1 MGELLAVIATLC
13 YGAANL
19 AITRGTPRRGGD
31 NGAFVSILC
40 TMVLSAVV
48 WVVSSAGSGW
58 PVLNAKG
65 VLWFCA
71 AGLLTIFIGRVFF
84 YASITRLGAVR
95 ASAIKRL
102 NPLFS
107 VILSVLLLGESFDS
121 GMMVGMLMI
130 FGSLGVLV
138 WDSLRQRKQAG
149 TKPEEK
155 RAAAADTAP
164 RSLVATLRNLGFFY
178 GPISALA
185 YAAGNVARKFGVTHL
200 PDPVFGTLLG
210 TIAGTC
216 MFILMGQF
224 VGSYRQAVRNV
235 FTKGSPWLY
244 AAGLLGSVGQIL
256 YFYALSHTTIS
267 KVALIS
273 SMEVFVTIVLSV
285 VIFRSKERIGG
296 PMLLAAALG
305 VLGTVVIVVY

>member
-1 MGELLAVIATLC
+1 MGELLAVISTLC

-19 AITRGTPRRGGD
+19 AIMRGMRSRDGD
-31 NGAFVSILC
+31 NGAFLSILI
-40 TMVLSAVV
+40 TMALAAAIWLASGA
-48 WVVSSAGSGW
+48 AKGW
-58 PVLNAKG
+58 PSLNAEG
-65 VLWFCA
+65 VLWFCG
-71 AGLLTIFIGRVFF
+71 AGLLTMFVGRVFF
-84 YASITRLGAVR
+84 YASIQRLGAVR

-107 VILSVLLLGESFDS
+107 VILSVLLLGESFDG
-121 GMMVGMLMI
+121 GMIVGMLMI
-130 FGSLGVLV
+130 FASLGVLA
-138 WDSLRQRKQAG
+138 WDSLLQQKRNPVRFAG
-149 TKPEEK
+149 APGTQ
-155 RAAAADTAP
+155 DAP
-164 RSLVATLRNLGFFY
+164 RSLMGTLANLGFFY

-185 YAAGNVARKFGVTHL
+185 YAAGNVARKYGVNHI

-210 TIAGTC
+210 TIAGTG

-224 VGSYRQAVRNV
+224 VGSYRHAIRNA
-235 FTKGSPWLY
+235 FTSFSPWMY

-256 YFYALSHTTIS
+256 YFFALSHTTIS

-285 VIFRSKERIGG
+285 VLLRSKEKIGG

-305 VLGTVVIVVY
+305 VLGTVVIVAF

>member
-1 MGELLAVIATLC
+1 MGELLAVISTLC

-19 AITRGTPRRGGD
+19 AIMRGAPGKGGD
-31 NGAFVSILC
+31 NGAFLSILI
-40 TMVLSAVV
+40 TMLLSAVV
-48 WVVSSAGSGW
+48 WMASGASQGW
-58 PVLNAKG
+58 PALNAEG
-65 VLWFCA
+65 VLWFCG

-84 YASITRLGAVR
+84 YASIHRLGAVR

-107 VILSVLLLGESFDS
+107 VILSVLLLGESFDI
-121 GMMVGMLMI
+121 GMIVGTLMI
-130 FGSLGVLV
+130 FASLGVLV
-138 WDSLRQRKQAG
+138 WDSLRHQKKNPTVADAANAG
-149 TKPEEK
+149 G
-155 RAAAADTAP
+155 AAD
-164 RSLVATLRNLGFFY
+164 SLVTKLRNLGFFY

-185 YAAGNVARKFGVTHL
+185 YAAGNVARKYGVMHI

-224 VGSYRQAVRNV
+224 VGSYRQAMRNV
-235 FTKGSPWLY
+235 FTKFSPWLY

-256 YFYALSHTTIS
+256 YFSALSHTTIS

-285 VIFRSKERIGG
+285 VIFRSKERIDG

-305 VLGTVVIVVY
+305 VLGTVVIVAY